1 VRCVIRLGA
10 HPAPQASSNMTNEAG
25 ENRHALD
32 DETENS
38 CAGHSRAQ
46 GAAKRKLATGS
57 SDLATMR
64 RWRLHG

>member
-32 DETENS
+32 DETENPG
-38 CAGHSRAQ
+38 AGHSKAQ
-46 GAAKRKLATGS
+46 DAARRKPATGS
-57 SDLATMR
+57 SDLATMS